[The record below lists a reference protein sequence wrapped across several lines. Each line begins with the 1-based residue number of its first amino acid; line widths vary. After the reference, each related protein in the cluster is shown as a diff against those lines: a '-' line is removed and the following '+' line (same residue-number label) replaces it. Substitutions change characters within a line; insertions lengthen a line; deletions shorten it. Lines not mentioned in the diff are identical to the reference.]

1 MSEQEKVAFDNS
13 LAESNQSSAKSDDN
27 LLDVSAFFL
36 IKDVSAFESEVVDD
50 DTKSLKFR
58 KSLMDDQ
65 EVAWMV
71 TNRMLEKSS
80 ILLPKGETTPDLKP
94 HECVVFRDQ
103 FSAGLHFP

>member
-13 LAESNQSSAKSDDN
+13 LVESNQSSAKSDDN
-27 LLDVSAFFL
+27 LLDVST
-36 IKDVSAFESEVVDD
+36 FESEVVDD
-50 DTKSLKFR
+50 DTKSLKFG

-80 ILLPKGETTPDLKP
+80 ILLPKGETTPDSKP
-94 HECVVFRDQ
+94 HECVVFQR
-103 FSAGLHFP
+103 SV